1 MSTNIC
7 THPSNLPP
15 QPCASTNR
23 LTHHAPAFHLHA
35 PASLITRLLS
45 ISTHSASLI
54 TRPISTSTHSASL
67 ITRPISTSPPPPH
80 SLHACFPSLR
90 TPPHSLRARFPP
102 PCAPDIYSTIKR
114 QNFILKS
121 ENYIKT
127 ILLPNMAKPY
137 LPRKGFHQ
145 LAHTIFPRL
154 ARHIKKSRR
163 NNLLRHIYH
172 TRPPVERLLFLSAQN
187 TSPFMQVRLALQVPL
202 ALALAQNFAQI
213 EADVPLSVRGLKGG
227 KSAKPLRAPQGAW
240 QSVSEQRST
249 AP

>member
-1 MSTNIC
+1 M
-7 THPSNLPP
+7 HPPVKF
-15 QPCASTNR
+15 A
-23 LTHHAPAFHLHA
+23 
-35 PASLITRLLS
+35 
-45 ISTHSASLI
+45 
-54 TRPISTSTHSASL
+54 TSTLRINQSPHSSRA
-67 ITRPISTSPPPPH
+67 RFPPPRTPPH
-80 SLHACFPSLR
+80 SSRACFPSLR

-187 TSPFMQVRLALQVPL
+187 TSPFMQVRLALQMQRAQPHRNPPARGTSPFMQVRRALQVPR
-202 ALALAQNFAQI
+202 ALALPQNFA
-213 EADVPLSVRGLKGG
+213 
-227 KSAKPLRAPQGAW
+227 
-240 QSVSEQRST
+240 SEPREPCLLARSEL
-249 AP
+249 